1 MTSDLRWIA
10 FTAIAVL
17 LGMAALGWMRPR
29 RVGITSPQAM
39 LLLGAAGMV
48 AGLALDV
55 QAMPFAAIASICS
68 GSPRSLWSMM
78 LLHAQLLPWMHAG
91 MWAGGFMAVPLLRK
105 LRPNCRRQYCARVV
119 QNLACSAWMTV
130 GMSVGVLAAAAI
142 VAGIGVRAGAGAA
155 PMFSGMVTG
164 MVWGMVAS
172 VALYRLFFL
181 VKDAVPHEAAPHA
194 GR

>member
-1 MTSDLRWIA
+1 MTIDLGWVA

-39 LLLGAAGMV
+39 LLLGAAGMA
-48 AGLALDV
+48 AGLALDAQSTPLV
-55 QAMPFAAIASICS
+55 SIASICS
-68 GSPRSLWSMM
+68 GSPRSLWSML

-142 VAGIGVRAGAGAA
+142 VAASGVRPGPA

-181 VKDAVPHEAAPHA
+181 LKDAVPHEAAPHA

>member
-1 MTSDLRWIA
+1 MTIDLGWVA

-39 LLLGAAGMV
+39 LLLGAAGMA
-48 AGLALDV
+48 AGLALDAQSTPLV
-55 QAMPFAAIASICS
+55 AIASICS
-68 GSPRSLWSMM
+68 GSPRSLWSML

-142 VAGIGVRAGAGAA
+142 VAASGVRPGPA

-181 VKDAVPHEAAPHA
+181 LKDAVPHEAAPHA

>member
-1 MTSDLRWIA
+1 MMTGLQWLA
-10 FTAIAVL
+10 FTLAAVL
-17 LGMAALGWMRPR
+17 FGMAALGWMRPR

-39 LLLGAAGMV
+39 LLLGAAGMA
-48 AGLALDV
+48 AGLAIDA
-55 QAMPFAAIASICS
+55 QAMPLAAIASICS

-78 LLHAQLLPWMHAG
+78 MLHAQLLPWMHAG
-91 MWAGGFMAVPLLRK
+91 MWVGGFMAVPLLRK
-105 LRPNCRRQYCARVV
+105 LRPACRRQYCARVV

-130 GMSVGVLAAAAI
+130 GMSIGVLAAAAV
-142 VAGIGVRAGAGAA
+142 VAASGVRGGTA
-155 PMFSGMVTG
+155 PMFAGMVTG

>member
-1 MTSDLRWIA
+1 MTIDLGWVA

-39 LLLGAAGMV
+39 LLLGAAGMA
-48 AGLALDV
+48 AGLAIDA
-55 QAMPFAAIASICS
+55 QAMPLVSIASICS
-68 GSPRSLWSMM
+68 GSPRSLWSML

-142 VAGIGVRAGAGAA
+142 VAASGVRPGPA

>member
-1 MTSDLRWIA
+1 MITDLGWVA
-10 FTAIAVL
+10 LTASAVL
-17 LGMAALGWMRPR
+17 LGVAALGWMRPR

-39 LLLGAAGMV
+39 LLLGAAGMAV
-48 AGLALDV
+48 GLALDAQSTPLV
-55 QAMPFAAIASICS
+55 AIASICS

-142 VAGIGVRAGAGAA
+142 VAASGVRPGPA

-172 VALYRLFFL
+172 VALYRIFFL
-181 VKDAVPHEAAPHA
+181 ATDAPRAPAAIHPN
-194 GR
+194 R

>member
-1 MTSDLRWIA
+1 MTIDLGWVA

-39 LLLGAAGMV
+39 LLLGAAGMA
-48 AGLALDV
+48 AGLALDAQSTPLV
-55 QAMPFAAIASICS
+55 AIASICS
-68 GSPRSLWSMM
+68 GSPRSLWSML

-142 VAGIGVRAGAGAA
+142 VAASGVRPGPA